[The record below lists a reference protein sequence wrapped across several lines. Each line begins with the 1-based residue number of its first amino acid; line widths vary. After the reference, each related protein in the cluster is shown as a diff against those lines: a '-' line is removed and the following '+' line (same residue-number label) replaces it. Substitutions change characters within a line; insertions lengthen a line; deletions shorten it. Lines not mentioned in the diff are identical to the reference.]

1 MGAEIFAIA
10 GLAIDFVVWGIAAR
24 CTIQGAIALIAS
36 KAFLKREGKRCLS
49 FPWNQNDYQNCI
61 NIQTYKLNNKSSFL
75 GFLIIFIE
83 YYNQ

>member
-36 KAFLKREGKRCLS
+36 KAFLKREGK
-49 FPWNQNDYQNCI
+49 
-61 NIQTYKLNNKSSFL
+61 
-75 GFLIIFIE
+75 
-83 YYNQ
+83 